1 MAEQVTSD
9 GADVSNDFVPD
20 FFLDHGGAVHLEW
33 TSIGFSD
40 PAGDNVQMPA
50 SDRAS
55 FPNLVRT
62 LSSAIGTADHSP
74 QDVAVTVN
82 GRQVFVMVWVRIINS
97 RNQVVYR
104 VFSRL

>member
-1 MAEQVTSD
+1 M
-9 GADVSNDFVPD
+9 GAHRINS
-20 FFLDHGGAVHLEW
+20 LSGLGACALLPAQADPEAIRR
-33 TSIGFSD
+33 TIGFGD

-74 QDVAVTVN
+74 QVVAVTVN